1 MTRQRREPRP
11 PRTRRRSYDPPS
23 LWPSHIGTGA
33 YAPPESVMAT
43 ANDLNAVINWVD
55 PLICLVWAAWRIV
68 KHRDGVRTIHIPAN
82 GSYSVNEVRAEW
94 RRLHVASCVLSMS
107 NGGMTILVGA
117 RQERWA
123 RYVVGRM
130 LAGESV
136 PAWGESPSH
145 FQP

>member
-1 MTRQRREPRP
+1 MTRPRRP
-11 PRTRRRSYDPPS
+11 PRTPRARRSYDPLP
-23 LWPSHIGTGA
+23 LWESHHVGS
-33 YAPPESVMAT
+33 YAPPDSLAG
-43 ANDLNAVINWVD
+43 AAYDLNPLINWPD
-55 PLICLVWAAWRIV
+55 ALHALLWAAWRILA
-68 KHRDGVRTIHIPAN
+68 HRDGVRTIHIPAN